1 MSLEKFRWH
10 GCNFFRMIL
19 LDFSNFLGSPQSCDC
34 NFFGVIEFGYKFTSG
49 NAGVASKKITL
60 PHYMIT

>member
-10 GCNFFRMIL
+10 GC
-19 LDFSNFLGSPQSCDC
+19 NFLGSPQSCDC